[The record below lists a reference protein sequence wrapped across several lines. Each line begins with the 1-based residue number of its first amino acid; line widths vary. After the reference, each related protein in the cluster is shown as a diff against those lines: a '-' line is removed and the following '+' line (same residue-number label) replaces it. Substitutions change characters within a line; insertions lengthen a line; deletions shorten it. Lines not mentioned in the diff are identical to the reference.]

1 MTGKPNSPPFAGIA
15 TATALTEPGARRRFR
30 WRPRRGAA
38 ATRLALVLCLALL
51 PATAYG
57 IERVLLE
64 TSSIEGAFGELH
76 GVRVELTAT
85 RPSHLLIR
93 AERLTLADGTTLDSL
108 QLDCGDFLV
117 DATWGLQCDDAILRL
132 GVADSDPLTLQG
144 RIGWQTDPAR
154 LRAELHT
161 DGSDLALDLD
171 WSGRDGGRLT
181 VNATNLFVND
191 LLPHIPV
198 LADWQA
204 DGLLS
209 LDSTLELAADGGI
222 NSLDLRAELRA
233 LTAANASGEIATDG
247 LDLDLDTRLRHQ
259 ARRWDGRLSLR
270 SLGGQAYVDP
280 VFLDLDQQP
289 LTAVANGVLSDGELR
304 LEQGELHHTGLGR
317 LRLNGVMQ
325 FANPAEHQLD
335 LSFRDLSL
343 DGAYTT
349 YLQPFLIGGALDSLD
364 AEGRLH
370 ADLRLLNGEP
380 VRLFAELDDAML
392 RDQRER
398 FHLHGVHASVVWPAG
413 GPDQQ
418 SWLRWDDGGLYRLA
432 LGPSELRAQMR
443 RDGLGLMDT
452 WRLPVEDG
460 RLVVRRLELAGLGS
474 EQVLVDLDAE
484 LEPLSLNR
492 LSRALGW
499 PELGGRI
506 GGRLPGLRYQDGEII
521 FDGALRAELFDGQVT
536 IDGLRLRDPLGVL
549 PTLQADAT
557 IRNLDLE
564 QVTSTF
570 EIGRI
575 TGRLHADIDDLMLE
589 NWQPARFNARLYTPE
604 DDRSAR
610 RISQRAINT
619 ISSVSGGGGGATALL
634 QRSALQFFDT
644 FRYDRLALACELR
657 DEICHMD
664 GLEERDGGYVII
676 RGSGLPRIDVLGFNR
691 RVSWPVLIEQLG
703 AVMEQQEQN
712 ETE

>member
-1 MTGKPNSPPFAGIA
+1 MIARPNSAPSAA
-15 TATALTEPGARRRFR
+15 TANVTAPEVGRLGGWHCIVLYLLLSGIPSSLSAIDRMQLEI
-30 WRPRRGAA
+30 AA
-38 ATRLALVLCLALL
+38 
-51 PATAYG
+51 
-57 IERVLLE
+57 ID
-64 TSSIEGAFGELH
+64 GAFGQIVGAELS
-76 GVRVELTAT
+76 L
-85 RPSHLLIR
+85 RPSDPADLQLRARELI
-93 AERLTLADGTTLDSL
+93 LADGTRLQDLRLHCEAADVRLFHSIRCDDARLQLRHDESDQLSLRGKLDWNMVDGAIAAQLTSADFGGETRLTLDWSDQAGSLRLQAEQADAAIICPWLPLGADWDASGSLSLDL
-108 QLDCGDFLV
+108 QLD
-117 DATWGLQCDDAILRL
+117 
-132 GVADSDPLTLQG
+132 
-144 RIGWQTDPAR
+144 
-154 LRAELHT
+154 
-161 DGSDLALDLD
+161 LA
-171 WSGRDGGRLT
+171 S
-181 VNATNLFVND
+181 
-191 LLPHIPV
+191 
-198 LADWQA
+198 
-204 DGLLS
+204 
-209 LDSTLELAADGGI
+209 DGGI
-222 NSLDLRAELRA
+222 GSLDLRAGTQNLA
-233 LTAANASGEIATDG
+233 VASPDGAIASDG
-247 LDLDLDTRLRHQ
+247 LDLDLDLQLRQQ
-259 ARRWDGRLSLR
+259 AGRWEARLSGR
-270 SLGGQAYVDP
+270 SLGGQAYIDP
-280 VFLDLDQQP
+280 VFLDLDQAP
-289 LTAVANGVLSDGELR
+289 MTLAANGIIRDTELR
-304 LEQGELHHTGLGR
+304 LEQAELHHAGIGR
-317 LRLNGVMQ
+317 LLANGTVTLSDPLQ
-325 FANPAEHQLD
+325 HQLD
-335 LSFRDLSL
+335 INVRDLTL
-343 DGAYTT
+343 DDGYRV
-349 YLQPFLIGGALDSLD
+349 YLQPFLIGGALDNLD
-364 AEGRLH
+364 TEGRLR
-370 ADLRLLNGEP
+370 ADLRLLNADP
-380 VRLFAELDDAML
+380 VRLFAELEQTAL
-392 RDQRER
+392 RDRRER
-398 FHLHGVHASVVWPAG
+398 FHVEGLAASVVWPSV
-413 GPDQQ
+413 DDTQH
-418 SWLRWDDGGLYRLA
+418 SWIGWSEAGLYRVA
-432 LGPSELRAQMR
+432 LGATDMQAQLL
-443 RDGLGLMDT
+443 RDGLRLLAT
-452 WRLPVEDG
+452 LRLPVENG
-460 RLVVRRLELAGLGS
+460 RLLIHHLELTGLGS
-474 EQVLVDLDAE
+474 AQVQVDLDAE

-712 ETE
+712 EAE

>member
-15 TATALTEPGARRRFR
+15 NTTALTEPGARRCFR
-30 WRPRRGAA
+30 WCPRRGAA
-38 ATRLALVLCLALL
+38 TTRLALLLCFALL
-51 PATAYG
+51 PTAAHSVD
-57 IERVLLE
+57 RVLLE

-76 GVRVELTAT
+76 GVRVELSPV
-85 RPSHLLIR
+85 RPSRLSIQ
-93 AERLTLADGTTLDSL
+93 AERLTLADGTTLESL

-117 DATWGLQCDDAILRL
+117 DATWGLQCDDATLRL
-132 GVADSDPLTLQG
+132 GVVGHDPLTLQG
-144 RIGWQTDPAR
+144 RIGWQTEPAR
-154 LRAELHT
+154 LRAGLRAADAE
-161 DGSDLALDLD
+161 SLALDLD
-171 WSGRDGGRLT
+171 WSEHDGGRLT
-181 VNATNLFVND
+181 VKAANLSVND
-191 LLPHIPV
+191 LLPHMPM

-209 LDSTLELAADGGI
+209 LDSTLELDGDGGI
-222 NSLDLRAELRA
+222 NSLDLRAAFRA
-233 LTAANASGEIATDG
+233 LGASNASGEMASDG
-247 LDLDLDTRLRHQ
+247 LDLDLETRLRHQ
-259 ARRWDGRLSLR
+259 AGRWDGRLSLR
-270 SLGGQAYVDP
+270 TLGGQAYVDP

-289 LTAVANGVLSDGELR
+289 LTAVANGVLRDGELR

-380 VRLFAELDDAML
+380 VRLFAELDDARL

-432 LGPSELRAQMR
+432 LGPSELRAQLR
-443 RDGLGLMDT
+443 RDGLGLLDT

-460 RLVVRRLELAGLGS
+460 SLVVRRLELAGLGS
-474 EQVLVDLDAE
+474 EQVLVDLDAD

-492 LSRALGW
+492 LSRTFGW
-499 PELGGRI
+499 PELGGRL
-506 GGRLPGLRYQDGEII
+506 GGSLPGLSYQDGELVL
-521 FDGALRAELFDGQVT
+521 DGAMVAELFDGRVEV
-536 IDGLRLRDPLGVL
+536 DRLRLRDPLGVL
-549 PTLQADAT
+549 PVLQAD
-557 IRNLDLE
+557 IHVRNLDLE
-564 QVTSTF
+564 RVTSTF

-575 TGRLHADIDDLMLE
+575 TGRLHAEVDGLVLE

-604 DDRSAR
+604 DDRSTR

-619 ISSVSGGGGGATALL
+619 ISTLSGGGGGATALL

-644 FRYDRLALACELR
+644 FRYDRLGLSCELR
-657 DEICHMD
+657 DEVCHMD
-664 GLEERDGGYVII
+664 GLEERNGGYVII

-691 RVSWPVLIEQLG
+691 RVSWPVLIEQITT
-703 AVMEQQEQN
+703 VMQQEA
-712 ETE
+712 EEE